1 MPVRAKRFELV
12 AAIDRDGRLTA
23 EGTEPVETGPA
34 WTADHL
40 VLAALARCTLSSL
53 RYHARRAGLTI
64 AGEGRA
70 EGLIARRDEDGRFA
84 LVELRVDLDV
94 DVEPPPADA
103 ALRELLLKAE
113 RDCFVGASLRA
124 APPLLLARQ
133 RPARGAAGGLSLKEA
148 RTRGPEAIR
157 STDSG

>member
-1 MPVRAKRFELV
+1 VSIRAKRFELV
-12 AAIDRDGRLTA
+12 AAIDRDGRMTA
-23 EGTEPVETGPA
+23 EGTEPFETGPA

-53 RYHARRAGLTI
+53 RYHAKRAGLAI

-94 DVEPPPADA
+94 DVEPPPGDA

-124 APPLLLARQ
+124 APRYSWRVNGRSVEPL
-133 RPARGAAGGLSLKEA
+133 AA
-148 RTRGPEAIR
+148 
-157 STDSG
+157 